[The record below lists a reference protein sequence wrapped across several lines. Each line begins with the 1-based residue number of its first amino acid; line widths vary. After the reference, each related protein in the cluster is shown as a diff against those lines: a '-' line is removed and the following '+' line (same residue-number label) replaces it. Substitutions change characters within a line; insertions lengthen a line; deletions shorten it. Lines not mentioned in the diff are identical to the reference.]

1 MKLITQKIKIAMI
14 KQNINQLELASKMG
28 MAQAGLSRKF
38 KLENYTIEDLEKISR
53 ALGVELIIEF
63 KLPTGESI

>member
-14 KQNINQLELASKMG
+14 KQNINQLELANKLG
-28 MAQAGLSRKF
+28 IAQANLSRKF
-38 KLENYTIEDLEKISR
+38 RLENYTIEDLEKISR

-63 KLPTGESI
+63 KLPSGESV